1 MHVLDI
7 LDSELTKISWKH
19 AFFTLASN
27 VVVSVIRNLLKRW
40 RRLLLEGK
48 MRLRGSHFALLQF
61 CIRTQLI
68 HFQDS
73 QQLPSVPPSQLAPFM
88 KRNFSWC
95 FYILE
100 WDKVGIWVYLPHNS
114 LPCQR
119 PISLIS
125 ICLPVFFLFYR
136 IMIIPPV
143 VSFGTLISLSSN
155 FSQKSYIPS
164 CINTD

>member
-1 MHVLDI
+1 
-7 LDSELTKISWKH
+7 
-19 AFFTLASN
+19 
-27 VVVSVIRNLLKRW
+27 
-40 RRLLLEGK
+40 
-48 MRLRGSHFALLQF
+48 MRLRGSHFASLQF

-73 QQLPSVPPSQLAPFM
+73 QQLPSQPAPFM

-100 WDKVGIWVYLPHNS
+100 WDKVSIWVYLPHNS

-125 ICLPVFFLFYR
+125 ICLSGFFFLFYR

-143 VSFGTLISLSSN
+143 VSFGTLISLISN
-155 FSQKSYIPS
+155 FSQKSYVSSKVIFFGLCSKMQIIPIKNLNIKKVVPQFLWFLRLK
-164 CINTD
+164 C